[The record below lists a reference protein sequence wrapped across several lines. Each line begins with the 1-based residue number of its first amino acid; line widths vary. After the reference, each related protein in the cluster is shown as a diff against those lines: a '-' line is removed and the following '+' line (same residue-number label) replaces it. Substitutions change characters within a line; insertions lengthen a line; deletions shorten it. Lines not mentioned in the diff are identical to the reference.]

1 MKGLLLKD
9 FYTVIKYCRA
19 FILIILVFLIV
30 SCFGNDSI
38 VFIIYP
44 LIFAGM
50 IPVTLFSYDER
61 EKWNITCE
69 TLPCTRAQYVSG
81 KFLIGLSFEI
91 AALILSAIAQ
101 AVRLSR
107 TGVFNISEYF
117 SLIGIMFVFGIIAPA
132 LVLPLF
138 FHFGAEKGRIANF
151 IVLGCLCAGTTALMG
166 LNNIKLDMT
175 AFVLIAPILCATA
188 IVLFVLSWVLSVRLY
203 NKREL

>member
-19 FILIILVFLIV
+19 FILIILVFLTV
-30 SCFGNDSI
+30 SCFGNDSVI
-38 VFIIYP
+38 FIFYP

-91 AALILSAIAQ
+91 AVLILAAIAQ
-101 AVRLSR
+101 AVRLSKA
-107 TGVFNISEYF
+107 GVFNISEYF
-117 SLIGIMFVFGIIAPA
+117 SLIGIMFVFCIIAPA

-138 FHFGAEKGRIANF
+138 FHFGVEKGRIANL
-151 IVLGCLCAGTTALMG
+151 IVLGFLCAGTTALMG
-166 LNNIKLDMT
+166 LDIIKFDMT
-175 AFVLIAPILCATA
+175 ASVSFMPIVCMIA
-188 IVLFVLSWVLSVRLY
+188 IVLFALSWLLSVWLY